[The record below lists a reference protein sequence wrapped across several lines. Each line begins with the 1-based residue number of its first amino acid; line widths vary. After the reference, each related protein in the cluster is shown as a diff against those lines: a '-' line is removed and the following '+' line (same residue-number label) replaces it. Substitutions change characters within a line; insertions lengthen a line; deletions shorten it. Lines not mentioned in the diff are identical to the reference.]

1 MELHPVTGRTATHQS
16 VTRSR
21 DAAAE
26 VWARLSD
33 TSFRVGGCQHI
44 HRDSEVLSGVGSLDT
59 GDGALAIGLGQ
70 LHADEIRAGVPQGR
84 GGRVRYA
91 RLANESR
98 VGYRQIVIVA
108 KIFGRRR
115 ARIQGPD
122 LRLGKRALENADILN
137 IPPEI
142 GAGGQIP
149 ANLPRRPVAGRGSPL
164 QPLRAVEFS
173 IDEDAPHARCPAVVS
188 SGHHVPRVVVQTAR
202 SRAVAMEY
210 VAAETDSPVIEQ
222 TEGKTGGIGPTETA
236 AVAKDGGVIDQR
248 HGGPDPG
255 AHSPGTVPNRQH
267 TARAANHRGIEAVK
281 PEAAR
286 CPGGALG

>member
-1 MELHPVTGRTATHQS
+1 MELNTVTGRTATHQS
-16 VTRSR
+16 VTESR
-21 DAAAE
+21 DTAAE
-26 VWARLSD
+26 VWAGLSD

-44 HRDSEVLSGVGSLDT
+44 HGDSEVLSGIGSLDT

-70 LHADEIRAGVPQGR
+70 LHADEVRAGVLEGR
-84 GGRVRYA
+84 GRRVRCA

-98 VGYRQIVIVA
+98 IGNRQIVIVA

-115 ARIQGPD
+115 ARIQRRD
-122 LRLGKRALENADILN
+122 LRFGKRALEHADILN
-137 IPPEI
+137 IPAEI
-142 GAGGQIP
+142 GAGGQKP
-149 ANLPRRPVAGRGSPL
+149 ADLPKRPVAGGGRTL
-164 QPLRAVEFS
+164 QSLRAVEFAV
-173 IDEDAPHARCPAVVS
+173 DEDAPHARCPAVVS

-236 AVAKDGGVIDQR
+236 AVVKDGGVIDQR

-255 AHSPGTVPNRQH
+255 ANSPGTVPNRQH